1 MPELTAEQ
9 RTIWNNTGH
18 LTVPGVFSDADMSEV
33 EADLVRWSEGFL
45 ATLAPENE
53 AWFLEQSTQ
62 QRVLRK
68 LDNPVF
74 HRPIFRQLAKS
85 RKLLSL
91 VEALIGPDLRVFF
104 SQVFLKPPEAG
115 GPKPVHQDN
124 FYFGPVDRDR
134 VLTVWIAIDEATTEN
149 GCLFFAD
156 GSHREAVLPHVAPR
170 DEPFNLQLPADVA
183 SRFEMTAAPVPR
195 GGVSFHHGNTLH
207 QSSANGSP
215 NPRRAVAIHFLSGDN
230 RLVAPALEYDPIV
243 VIRVSG
249 ATTGL

>member
-1 MPELTAEQ
+1 MTGLTAEQ

-18 LTVPGVFSDADMSEV
+18 LTVTGVFSDTDLGRA
-33 EADLVRWSEGFL
+33 EADLIRWSEDFL
-45 ATLAPENE
+45 ATLAPEDE

-74 HRPIFRQLAKS
+74 HRPVFRKLAES
-85 RKLLSL
+85 PKLLSL
-91 VEALIGPDLRVFF
+91 VEALIGPELRVFF

-124 FYFGPVDRDR
+124 FYFGPADPDR
-134 VLTVWIAIDEATTEN
+134 VLTVWIAIDEATKEN

-156 GSHREAVLPHVAPR
+156 GSHREAVLSHVTPPE
-170 DEPFNLQLPADVA
+170 EPFNLQLSVETAA
-183 SRFEMTAAPVPR
+183 RFEMTAAPVPR

-207 QSSANGSP
+207 QSSANRSR
-215 NPRRAVAIHFLSGDN
+215 NPRRAVAMHFLSGDN
-230 RLVAPALEYDPIV
+230 ELVAPALDYDPSV
-243 VIRVSG
+243 VVRVST
-249 ATTGL
+249 ATTGS

>member
-1 MPELTAEQ
+1 MTGLTAEQ

-18 LTVPGVFSDADMSEV
+18 LTVPGVFSDTVMGET
-33 EADLVRWSEGFL
+33 EADLVRWSEEFL
-45 ATLAPENE
+45 TTLAPEEE

-62 QRVLRK
+62 QRLLRK

-74 HRPIFRQLAKS
+74 HRSIFRQLAES
-85 RKLLSL
+85 PKLLSL
-91 VEALIGPDLRVFF
+91 VEGLIGPELRVFF

-124 FYFGPVDRDR
+124 FYFGPADPDR

-156 GSHREAVLPHVAPR
+156 GSHREDVLPHVAPP
-170 DEPFNLQLPADVA
+170 DEPFNLQLPAETA
-183 SRFEMTAAPVPR
+183 ARFEMTAAPVPR

-207 QSSANGSP
+207 QSSANRSR
-215 NPRRAVAIHFLSGDN
+215 NPRRAVAMHFLSGDN
-230 RLVAPALEYDPIV
+230 ELVAPALEYDSGV
-243 VIRVSG
+243 VVRVSG
-249 ATTGL
+249 TTTGS

>member
-1 MPELTAEQ
+1 MTRLTAEQ

-18 LTVPGVFSDADMSEV
+18 LTVPGVFSEADMSEA
-33 EADLVRWSEGFL
+33 EADLLRWGEEFL

-53 AWFLEQSTQ
+53 AWFLEKSAQ

-74 HRPIFRQLAKS
+74 HRPVFRQLAKS
-85 RKLLSL
+85 PKLLSL
-91 VEALIGPDLRVFF
+91 VEDLIGPDLRVFF

-124 FYFGPVDRDR
+124 FYFGPADRDR

-156 GSHREAVLPHVAPR
+156 GSHREAVLPHVAPP
-170 DEPFNLQLPADVA
+170 DEPFNLQLPAETAD
-183 SRFEMTAAPVPR
+183 RFEMTAAPVPR

-207 QSSANGSP
+207 QSSVNRSR
-215 NPRRAVAIHFLSGDN
+215 NPRRAVAMHFLSGDN
-230 RLVAPALEYDPIV
+230 ELVTPALEYASGV
-243 VIRVSG
+243 VVQVSG
-249 ATTGL
+249 TATGS

>member
-1 MPELTAEQ
+1 MTGLTDEQ
-9 RTIWNNTGH
+9 RTTWENTGH
-18 LTVPGVFSDADMSEV
+18 LTVPGVFSEADMREAD
-33 EADLVRWSEGFL
+33 ADLVRWGEDFL

-74 HRPIFRQLAKS
+74 HRPVFRQLAKS
-85 RKLLSL
+85 PILLSL
-91 VEALIGPDLRVFF
+91 VEDLIGADLRVFF

-124 FYFGPVDRDR
+124 FYFGPADRDR

-156 GSHREAVLPHVAPR
+156 GSHRTAVLPHVAPP
-170 DEPFNLQLPADVA
+170 DEPFNLQLPAEDA
-183 SRFEMTAAPVPR
+183 ARFDMTAAPVSR

-207 QSSANGSP
+207 QSSANRSR
-215 NPRRAVAIHFLSGDN
+215 NPRRAVAMHFLSGN
-230 RLVAPALEYDPIV
+230 NKLMAPALEYDPSV
-243 VIRVSG
+243 VVRVSG
-249 ATTGL
+249 PTTGS